1 MTAHYFIQKVV
12 KSTGFRKKSG
22 IPCFFVLWMWI
33 NLREKNEKGSFS
45 VASLRAETY
54 ADALAEGLQDQ
65 DLLTI
70 LDQYDM
76 RVTEVEYIT
85 QWADENRSYEQKYKE
100 QVCFHMC
107 DLFGVQHI
115 NCGLLETYPLDHTA
129 QKLKELCRRAGKR
142 LIALEPM
149 PYSGVPTLAAAWEI
163 VQASGCSNAG
173 LLLDLWHWVRAQ
185 QPLDGRLLEEIPAD
199 RIVSLQIDDVLPR
212 PYASSVLRDESMHDR
227 LAPGTGCGRTADFV
241 QMFRAKGVQPA
252 VLGVEVISDAL
263 LQEGVPA
270 AAQYTYAC
278 TRKVLEQAWPQLLEK

>member
-1 MTAHYFIQKVV
+1 MSKTCPITISSWTLGDK
-12 KSTGFRKKSG
+12 
-22 IPCFFVLWMWI
+22 C
-33 NLREKNEKGSFS
+33 SFQERVS
-45 VASLRAETY
+45 AAKAAGYEGLGLRAETY

-70 LDQYDM
+70 LDQYYM

>member
-1 MTAHYFIQKVV
+1 
-12 KSTGFRKKSG
+12 
-22 IPCFFVLWMWI
+22 
-33 NLREKNEKGSFS
+33 
-45 VASLRAETY
+45 
-54 ADALAEGLQDQ
+54 
-65 DLLTI
+65 
-70 LDQYDM
+70 
-76 RVTEVEYIT
+76 
-85 QWADENRSYEQKYKE
+85 
-100 QVCFHMC
+100 
-107 DLFGVQHI
+107 
-115 NCGLLETYPLDHTA
+115 
-129 QKLKELCRRAGKR
+129 
-142 LIALEPM
+142 M